1 MGIRQMRE
9 LFLALVKDYDMT
21 VLISSHILS
30 EIEYIAD
37 RVGVLANGSIAR
49 EVPMS
54 EVREICPEGL
64 EDYFVNI
71 MSGGTEK

>member
-1 MGIRQMRE
+1 M
-9 LFLALVKDYDMT
+9 
-21 VLISSHILS
+21 ISSHILS

-37 RVGVLANGSIAR
+37 RVGVLVNGSIAR